1 MPEEYWWAC
10 PMRGRTGSMMCG
22 WSAKKCNDRFIRRP
36 DSAMDILD
44 KRYASGEI
52 DRREYEEKK
61 AKLPNPN
68 ETHKSLLKRRLS

>member
-10 PMRGRTGSMMCG
+10 PMRGRAGSMMCG
-22 WSAKKCNDRFIRRP
+22 WSAKKCNDRFIQRP

-52 DRREYEEKK
+52 DQREYEEKK
-61 AKLPNPN
+61 AKLSQS
-68 ETHKSLLKRRLS
+68 K